1 MPIYSNASEIKLL
14 TCEKDLQILFNE
26 VIKYF
31 DNTIIYGQR
40 TPEEQL
46 ELFEKGRLKL
56 EDRYIITDKKKVV
69 TNCDGYKIKS
79 NHNYS
84 PSRAVDSLPYPIN
97 GKDYKR
103 MYYYAGFVMG
113 LAKKL
118 KEQGLMKY
126 DLRWGGDWNNDNQ
139 VIDNVFNDL
148 AHFEL
153 IM

>member
-1 MPIYSNASEIKLL
+1 MAEYSSASEKKLI
-14 TCEKDLQILFNE
+14 TCEKDLQTLFGE

-31 DNTIIYGQR
+31 DNTILYGNRSQ
-40 TPEEQL
+40 EEQL
-46 ELFEKGRLKL
+46 ALFEKGRLKL
-56 EDRYIITDKKKVV
+56 EDRYIITDRRKIV

-79 NHNYS
+79 NHNYV

-97 GKDYKR
+97 GKDYKG

-113 LAKKL
+113 IAKRL
-118 KEQGLMKY
+118 KEEGKMTY
-126 DLRWGGDWNNDNQ
+126 DVRFGGDWNGNNSILDQ
-139 VIDNVFNDL
+139 TFNDL